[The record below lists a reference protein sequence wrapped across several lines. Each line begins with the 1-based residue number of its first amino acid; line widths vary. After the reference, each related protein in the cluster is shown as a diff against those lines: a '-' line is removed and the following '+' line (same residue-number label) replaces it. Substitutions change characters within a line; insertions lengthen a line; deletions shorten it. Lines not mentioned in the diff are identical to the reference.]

1 MKVVIDAVDKIHG
14 DVVSGLVEKICS
26 TLWQNSLAE
35 TKNRL
40 LRIFHSSM
48 GAGWGWK

>member
-1 MKVVIDAVDKIHG
+1 MKIVIAVDKIYG
-14 DVVSGLVEKICS
+14 DVVPGLVEKICS

-40 LRIFHSSM
+40 FRTCSFFS
-48 GAGWGWK
+48 GWGAREA